1 MTSHKRNRLSFF
13 KSLESIGIKRKDLQ
27 QISGQNL
34 IRIEKKL
41 ISERKLNNTVSKNE
55 TEQILLILK
64 DYQTEIRAISY
75 YECLYSILTNRT
87 PAYMDSLR
95 FHTNDEVLRIRAL
108 LSGHFKED
116 LLIYIATNF
125 KENKWNNLRILL
137 QFRIFLS
144 EEIIQQLIIRMQSKL
159 DESLAV
165 LNQMPAHK
173 VLRQN
178 VGYLRKKEIYLL
190 MNEIHLTH
198 FTPYIKLFLDFFLYH
213 KKYTAGTP
221 FFDYFLSSMLTY
233 NIADQ
238 RMQQRIVGAMLKQ
251 GGQVRFVYFAYGLI
265 AVVLICFYLA
275 IPKRTNYFKQR
286 TNFWADKDSNGRDQY
301 ANSVH
306 YLSAQQD
313 LEMLNFVEA
322 RLNPVQHTSSQSI
335 PQVFIEKYG
344 NPFRIALFGYPSEI
358 KNPVKQLVI
367 KNLTENECVVLAYYH
382 RFYNRQKKIYE
393 PKNPNK
399 LAKIYALYI
408 PKNDSIQIDLEVAV
422 LRFYMGKK
430 LWGFNNYR
438 EFVYSD
444 SLDRKFSVFNPVDSV
459 LFRYGFAFDA
469 ENEIRSNQQTLAI
482 SQPDRSH
489 YHLTW
494 SGNSPLYRF
503 TDYPQMYGKADKLIK
518 GDTLVLPEKRKATG
532 QNPGVKE
539 EHIHSFLS
547 RVHKNK
553 TEEDVIF

>member
-1 MTSHKRNRLSFF
+1 MSFF
-13 KSLESIGIKRKDLQ
+13 KSLENIGIRRKDLQ
-27 QISGQNL
+27 QISNQNL

-41 ISERKLNNTVSKNE
+41 IAERKLNDTVSKNE

-64 DYQTEIRAISY
+64 EYQTEIRAISY

-87 PAYMDSLR
+87 PAHMDSLR
-95 FHTNDEVLRIRAL
+95 FHTNDEVLRIRDL
-108 LSGHFKED
+108 LTGHFKED
-116 LLIYIATNF
+116 LLNYIAINF

-137 QFRIFLS
+137 EFRIFLS
-144 EEIIQQLIIRMQSKL
+144 EEIIQQLIIRMQNKL

-165 LNQMPAHK
+165 LNQMPAHS
-173 VLRQN
+173 VLRRK

-190 MNEIHLTH
+190 MNEIHLTY
-198 FTPYIKLFLDFFLYH
+198 FSPYIKLFLDFFLLH

-221 FFDYFLSSMLTY
+221 FFDYFLNRMLTY

-238 RMQQRIVGAMLKQ
+238 PMQQRIVGAMLKQ
-251 GGQVRFVYFAYGLI
+251 GGQVRFVYIAYGLI
-265 AVVLICFYLA
+265 AVILLCFYLS
-275 IPKRTNYFKQR
+275 IPKKTNNFKQR
-286 TNFWADKDSNGRDQY
+286 TNFWADIDSKGVDRSLKGD
-301 ANSVH
+301 H

-322 RLNPVQHTSSQSI
+322 RLNPVQHNSSQLK
-335 PQVFIEKYG
+335 PHVTIEKYG
-344 NPFRIALFGYPSEI
+344 NPFRLALFGHPSEV
-358 KNPVKQLVI
+358 KNSVKQLVI
-367 KNLTENECVVLAYYH
+367 ENATENDCVVLAYYH

-408 PKNDSIQIDLEVAV
+408 PKNDSIQIDFEMAV
-422 LRFYMGKK
+422 IRFYMGKK
-430 LWGFNNYR
+430 LREFNNYR
-438 EFVYSD
+438 EFVYPD

-469 ENEIRSNQQTLAI
+469 ENETKSHKQTIAI
-482 SQPDRSH
+482 SQPDKSH
-489 YHLTW
+489 YQLTW
-494 SGNSPLYRF
+494 TGNSPLYRF
-503 TDYPQMYGKADKLIK
+503 TDYPQVYGKADKLTK
-518 GDTLVLPEKRKATG
+518 GDTWLLPEKRNTTD

-539 EHIHSFLS
+539 EHIYSFLS

-553 TEEDVIF
+553 TEKNVIF